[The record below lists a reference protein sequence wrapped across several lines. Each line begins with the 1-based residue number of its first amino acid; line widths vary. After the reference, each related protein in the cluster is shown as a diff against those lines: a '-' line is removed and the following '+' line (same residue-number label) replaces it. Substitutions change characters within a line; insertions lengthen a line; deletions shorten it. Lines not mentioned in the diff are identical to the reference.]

1 MKKHFV
7 TTLMLL
13 IACSVLSSCA
23 EEQAAQKASVEIKAA
38 ANVKPAAAGQKPAAP
53 KPPSATNKEPAA
65 PAKGV
70 ANVPAVPTPDGAK
83 APAAPGPAQAAGKA
97 PAAPAQTAAKAGTA
111 PANATKAPVA
121 PASAQGAA
129 KVPGTPPQTAAKVED
144 PPPALSVPPGYRYE
158 PRGRRDPFVNPIPR
172 QQAGVQQESVPLVR
186 PDGLPGVLVSEV
198 KLSGIVHS
206 ADKEMNKV
214 MLVVGKNTY
223 FAKKGDRLFD
233 GVIKEIRPNEVVFTM
248 VSATTR
254 KPVNRDTVVRTGG
267 SSGTSAGEKK

>member
-1 MKKHFV
+1 MKKHFI

-13 IACSVLSSCA
+13 IACSILSSCA
-23 EEQAAQKASVEIKAA
+23 EVQAAQKASVDIKAA
-38 ANVKPAAAGQKPAAP
+38 ANVKPNGAGQKPAAP
-53 KPPSATNKEPAA
+53 KPSATNKEPAA

-70 ANVPAVPTPDGAK
+70 AKVPAAPVPDAAK
-83 APAAPGPAQAAGKA
+83 APAAPAPVPGQK
-97 PAAPAQTAAKAGTA
+97 PAAPAQAATKPGA
-111 PANATKAPVA
+111 PAADAAKAPVA
-121 PASAQGAA
+121 PAQGAA
-129 KVPGTPPQTAAKVED
+129 KAPGAPAQTAAKVED

-158 PRGRRDPFVNPIPR
+158 PRGRRDPFVNPVPK
-172 QQAGVQQESVPLVR
+172 QQGGVQAEPVPVIR

-206 ADKEMNKV
+206 SDKAMNKA

-248 VSATTR
+248 VSATTK
-254 KPVNRDTVVRTGG
+254 KPVNRDTVVRTG
-267 SSGTSAGEKK
+267 SSPTSAGEKK